1 MPERVCCNTEF
12 LPFRMLRAA
21 RILAL
26 SLTDP
31 DRYRAIMALRQAR
44 RAALRLAAARDRRAI
59 KACEASLHTHMQRSL
74 AGRMKLSSRSLLPLV
89 DEIFT
94 LLDGAAGTMER
105 PGRGQPRASALLTAM
120 GELIG
125 CLELQ
130 LGAASRSG
138 AATYAGRFIERA
150 GALREGLLDARRQAM
165 SDEDQAAQATA
176 LTALGALLACI
187 CRTSHAAARGRP
199 RRNRL

>member
-89 DEIFT
+89 DEMFS
-94 LLDGAAGTMER
+94 LLDGTAEAMER
-105 PGRGQPRASALLTAM
+105 SGRRQARASALLEAL
-120 GELIG
+120 GDLIG
-125 CLELQ
+125 CLEMQ

-138 AATYAGRFIERA
+138 AVNYSGRFIDGA
-150 GALREGLLDARRQAM
+150 CALRSGLLDARRQAM
-165 SDEDQAAQATA
+165 SEEDQAAQATA
-176 LTALGALLACI
+176 LTALEALLACV

-199 RRNRL
+199 RRSRL